1 MYRLG
6 RLIKVKRKISKGC
19 NESLHTTWLCL
30 ENPYIPAS
38 YHMAR
43 NVYSAKK
50 VAPLEWNGTV
60 GRLRSVGN
68 ELCQAPPVH

>member
-1 MYRLG
+1 VRRLS

-30 ENPYIPAS
+30 ENLYIPVS
-38 YHMAR
+38 YHIAR

-50 VAPLEWNGTV
+50 VAPFEWNGTV
-60 GRLRSVGN
+60 GRLSSVGN
-68 ELCQAPPVH
+68 ELCKALPVH